1 MTETRL
7 KVWVTL
13 LTLLDVSKLA
23 SYVLVWL
30 LIVEYLFEHLE
41 EGVRIKFKKF
51 LHEALVCAK
60 PNDVHCV
67 KAPALLA

>member
-1 MTETRL
+1 
-7 KVWVTL
+7 VWF
-13 LTLLDVSKLA
+13 
-23 SYVLVWL
+23 